1 MTRNERIARMESILA
16 AAQKDKRMLTD
27 AETKEFDGHKQAI
40 EVENTGDAVRELDQ
54 QRAALKRPQGALRE
68 VGRAPAVHTSGE
80 RKYSLSRLLR
90 SVTGDRA
97 VDAGYELEQSH
108 ELARNRERQT
118 EG

>member
-54 QRAALKRPQGALRE
+54 QRHLPAADGLRAWSDE
-68 VGRAPAVHTSGE
+68 HLLAGIEGRDPAHEDAPD
-80 RKYSLSRLLR
+80 RLFH
-90 SVTGDRA
+90 RA
-97 VDAGYELEQSH
+97 RLCAQRGV
-108 ELARNRERQT
+108 
-118 EG
+118 